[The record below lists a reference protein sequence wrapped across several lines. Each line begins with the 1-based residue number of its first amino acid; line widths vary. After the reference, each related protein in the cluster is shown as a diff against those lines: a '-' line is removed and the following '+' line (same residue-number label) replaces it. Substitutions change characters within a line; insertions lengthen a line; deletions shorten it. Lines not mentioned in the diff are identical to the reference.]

1 MILSRYI
8 ALRILQPMLGSL
20 AFLLA
25 LYLAWAATDLI
36 GAGGAAAMTAGEFL
50 RLIGLQAITVLDLL
64 LPVSLFLAIVSG
76 LGQMESNQEG
86 VAMRAAGG
94 GEALTVG
101 SVVAIA
107 TLFTLFIALLM
118 LSLRAP
124 LFEQIYSLQ
133 QAISDDNDLRRIQS
147 GEFYLTNRDA
157 GSGLARDDSAS
168 HTRVVFADR
177 SDGEHLYDVLV
188 ARSRDGMDEV
198 IFSAAASQY
207 FTEDGR
213 QMIRF
218 DQGHLYRLQQH
229 SALGDDM
236 HLHFDELTMA
246 MPVNSTAARDSRR
259 KAMSLAALAKAN
271 DPVMQTELQ
280 RRFAAPLTTM
290 LLALLAIPLS
300 RSAPRASRY
309 ARLILA
315 AVIMIVFFNMD
326 SLARSWLEQGLMPA
340 VPGIFWPHMLIVALL
355 IGWFWPL
362 RSRRR
367 RSITDSK
374 TLAC

>member
-1 MILSRYI
+1 
-8 ALRILQPMLGSL
+8 
-20 AFLLA
+20 
-25 LYLAWAATDLI
+25 
-36 GAGGAAAMTAGEFL
+36 MTAGEFL

-124 LFEQIYSLQ
+124 LFEQIYSLR

-147 GEFYLTNRDA
+147 GEFYLSNRDA
-157 GSGLARDDSAS
+157 ASGLDTDDSAS
-168 HTRVVFADR
+168 RSRVVFADR
-177 SDGEHLYDVLV
+177 SDGEKLYDVLV

-198 IFSAAASQY
+198 IFAAVAEQY
-207 FTEDGR
+207 FTANGR

-218 DQGHLYRLQQH
+218 DQGHLYRLQQQA
-229 SALGDDM
+229 ALGDDF

-246 MPVNSTAARDSRR
+246 MPASPTAAREAGARR
-259 KAMSLAALAKAN
+259 C
-271 DPVMQTELQ
+271 
-280 RRFAAPLTTM
+280 RW
-290 LLALLAIPLS
+290 
-300 RSAPRASRY
+300 
-309 ARLILA
+309 
-315 AVIMIVFFNMD
+315 
-326 SLARSWLEQGLMPA
+326 RSWRKPM
-340 VPGIFWPHMLIVALL
+340 I
-355 IGWFWPL
+355 
-362 RSRRR
+362 RSCRPSCSGVLPR
-367 RSITDSK
+367 
-374 TLAC
+374 L

>member
-36 GAGGAAAMTAGEFL
+36 GAGGATAMTAGEFL

-124 LFEQIYSLQ
+124 LFEQIYSLR

-147 GEFYLTNRDA
+147 GEFYLSNRDA
-157 GSGLARDDSAS
+157 GSGLDTDDSAS
-168 HTRVVFADR
+168 RSRVVFADR
-177 SDGEHLYDVLV
+177 SDGEKLYDVLV

-198 IFSAAASQY
+198 IFAAVAEQY
-207 FTEDGR
+207 FTANGR

-218 DQGHLYRLQQH
+218 DQGHLYRLQQQA
-229 SALGDDM
+229 ALGDDF

-246 MPVNSTAARDSRR
+246 MPASTTAARESRR
-259 KAMSLAALAKAN
+259 KAMSLAELAQTN
-271 DPVMQTELQ
+271 DPLMQTELQ

-300 RSAPRASRY
+300 RTGPRASRY
-309 ARLILA
+309 GRLILA
-315 AVIMIVFFNMD
+315 AVIMIVFFNID

-355 IGWFWPL
+355 VGWFWPQ
-362 RSRRR
+362 RTRRR
-367 RSITDSK
+367 QAVAGSSTS
-374 TLAC
+374 AA

>member
-8 ALRILQPMLGSL
+8 ALRILQPMLGAL

-50 RLIGLQAITVLDLL
+50 RLIGLQAVTVLDLL

-124 LFEQIYSLQ
+124 LFEQIYSLR

-147 GEFYLTNRDA
+147 GEFYLSNRDA
-157 GSGLARDDSAS
+157 GSGLATDDSAS
-168 HTRVVFADR
+168 RSRVVFADR
-177 SDGEHLYDVLV
+177 SDGEKLYDVLV

-198 IFSAAASQY
+198 IFAAVAEQY
-207 FTEDGR
+207 FTANGR

-218 DQGHLYRLQQH
+218 DQGHLYRLQQQ
-229 SALGDDM
+229 AGLGDDF

-246 MPVNSTAARDSRR
+246 MPTSPTAARGSQR
-259 KAMSLAALAKAN
+259 KAMSLAELAQSD

-280 RRFAAPLTTM
+280 RRFAAPLTTL

-315 AVIMIVFFNMD
+315 AVIMIVFFNID

-340 VPGIFWPHMLIVALL
+340 IPGIFWPHMLIVALL
-355 IGWFWPL
+355 VGWFWPQ
-362 RSRRR
+362 RTRRR
-367 RSITDSK
+367 QAVAGTST
-374 TLAC
+374 AAA